1 MSTKYELEFD
11 KEIQKFAEDN
21 INETEENRE
30 NGINEITRW
39 LNEEK
44 TNLNARLE
52 PRYIIPFLRLAKY
65 NIEDA
70 KTRLINYYNLRR
82 DNAIWF
88 TNRDP
93 ASPELEEII
102 KLGVFVPLRQLY
114 KNQLVVLIR
123 TAAHNPKI
131 HSQENIF
138 KVDHMILDVAALFE
152 FEISQIFGLIS
163 VFDMNGVTFWHA
175 KALTPGIVKR
185 AVTAWQHY
193 HIASKSFEFIN
204 SPGYLNVILNIF
216 KTFMTDSMK
225 KSTRVHSNGLKSLHT
240 FVDKEILP
248 EEYGGSA
255 GKLEDL
261 INFWHDKLLSKREWF
276 LEDDKYRSD

>member
-1 MSTKYELEFD
+1 MSEKCEMEFD
-11 KEIQKFAEDN
+11 AEIQKFAEEN
-21 INETEENRE
+21 INETKENRE
-30 NGINEITRW
+30 NGMKEITRW
-39 LNEEK
+39 LIEEK
-44 TNLNARLE
+44 PNLNARLE
-52 PRYIIPFLRLAKY
+52 PRYIIPFLRLSKF

-70 KTRLINYYNLRR
+70 KVRLINYYNLRR

-93 ASPELEEII
+93 KLPELEEII
-102 KLGVFVPLRQLY
+102 KLGVFVPLKQLY
-114 KNQLVVLIR
+114 KNQMVVIIR

-131 HSQENIF
+131 HSQETIF

-152 FEISQIFGLIS
+152 FEIAQIFGLIS

-175 KALTPGIVKR
+175 KALTPNIVKR
-185 AVTAWQHY
+185 AVAAWQHY
-193 HIASKSFEFIN
+193 HIASKSYEFIN

-216 KTFMTDSMK
+216 KSFMTDSMK
-225 KSTRVHSNGLKSLHT
+225 KSTKVHTNGLKSLHT

-261 INFWHDKLLSKREWF
+261 INFWHDKVLSKRDWF
-276 LEDDKYRSD
+276 LEDNKYRSD